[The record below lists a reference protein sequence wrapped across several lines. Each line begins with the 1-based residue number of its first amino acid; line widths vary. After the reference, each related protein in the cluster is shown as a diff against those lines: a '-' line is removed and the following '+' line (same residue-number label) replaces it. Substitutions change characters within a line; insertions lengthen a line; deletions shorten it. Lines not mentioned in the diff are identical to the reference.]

1 MVPATAF
8 SPRACTAM
16 FNAFKTSD
24 TVMDVSIAHPKM
36 RRLPRSMIVAKN
48 AHPSGVGQYVIS
60 LTHARFS
67 TPGVNARSKR
77 LGYTGMV

>member
-8 SPRACTAM
+8 SPRVSTAM

-36 RRLPRSMIVAKN
+36 HDDYQDP
-48 AHPSGVGQYVIS
+48 
-60 LTHARFS
+60 
-67 TPGVNARSKR
+67 
-77 LGYTGMV
+77 